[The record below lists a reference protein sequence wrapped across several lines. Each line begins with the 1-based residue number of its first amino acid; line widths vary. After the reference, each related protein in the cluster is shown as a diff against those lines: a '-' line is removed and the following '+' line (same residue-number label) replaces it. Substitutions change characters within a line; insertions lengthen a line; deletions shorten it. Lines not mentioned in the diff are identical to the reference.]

1 MALPVTE
8 IFAAKYTLR
17 ATVTSSAIPDTGI
30 VNVPA
35 ELEDYWLK
43 RLGYTI
49 GTPETKAIRTLQ
61 EDGLLDAITITKLAA
76 TTWDAYLSD
85 AVDYDPSLPA
95 GERIRFYLAVFGSG
109 SAGANFIFFTKL
121 PHSIQH

>member
-17 ATVTSSAIPDTGI
+17 ATVTSSAISDTGI
-30 VNVPA
+30 INVPA
-35 ELEDYWLK
+35 ELENYWAK
-43 RLGYTI
+43 RLGFTI

-61 EDGLLDAITITKLAA
+61 EEGLLDAVTITKLAA
-76 TTWDAYLSD
+76 TTWDAFMSD
-85 AVDYDPSLPA
+85 AIDYNPNLPD
-95 GERIRFYLAVFGSG
+95 GEKIRFYLGLYGSG
-109 SAGANFIFFTKL
+109 SAGANFIFFVKL